1 MDPISYLDSP
11 DVTQARNTANQT
23 QQAYSNAQA
32 EGMTLPQRLTEALN
46 KKFST
51 NNPMVQQREGQ
62 LNNYLNVLDTSQS
75 SVLPENN
82 NGTIFSPIQ
91 QANLINSRRN
101 AAFTPLTTTNYL
113 LGLEQGG
120 IGDVVDSVGRAYGAD
135 VQRMQGQAEAARN
148 NYLDVYG
155 LAKDKA
161 AYAAQA
167 LADAESKRR
176 WEAEFKKPSGSGG
189 GLGGLDLLKEL
200 KNLGIL
206 NGETTGDEPFKPT
219 EPRPTTLTTPGK
231 ISLGG
236 QWVATNNGWVP
247 FQLEGASYPSNTNIY
262 KGMPGL
268 SF

>member
-176 WEAEFKKPSGSGG
+176 WEAEFNKPSGSGG
-189 GLGGLDLLKEL
+189 GSSIDGIAELLSLLGMGGQ
-200 KNLGIL
+200 NT
-206 NGETTGDEPFKPT
+206 NTPT
-219 EPRPTTLTTPGK
+219 EPMPTAIPK
-231 ISLGG
+231 DKNRQYHSPGG
-236 QWVATNNGWVP
+236 QWIYDQHEGWIPV
-247 FQLEGASYPSNTNIY
+247 ID
-262 KGMPGL
+262 
-268 SF
+268 